1 MVAQREVRAGIWCE
15 LTGAKRCP
23 GSASYRT
30 WRDGPRWVA
39 WAQGGVGQHRSRTT
53 SRATSLVRRLERC
66 GLEAIGGSCRRNWLA
81 DIILQGTGD
90 AVGFGVEVEHG
101 RFEAV
106 VTQDDLQVAY
116 QGAALEGMGCERVAQ
131 AVRSESLQMSPKSGQ
146 VDGSLDITFV
156 AAPAH
161 ESLAARVAADPTG
174 GEEPGPA
181 FGASRIRVFLGQESG
196 QGYRE
201 VVGPIQLGL
210 SFGQSQLAF
219 QRLGQALRKEHDPAF
234 TAFGL
239 DTRRPQA
246 YRRCTIRR
254 VG

>member
-1 MVAQREVRAGIWCE
+1 
-15 LTGAKRCP
+15 
-23 GSASYRT
+23 
-30 WRDGPRWVA
+30 
-39 WAQGGVGQHRSRTT
+39 
-53 SRATSLVRRLERC
+53 
-66 GLEAIGGSCRRNWLA
+66 LEAIGGSCRRNWLA

-239 DTRRPQA
+239 VEVESALFEVDILDAQVQGLAHTQTAGVQEMHNQA
-246 YRRCTIRR
+246 SGVTAHIGHGGQELEDLGAVRA
-254 VG
+254 VPEGGGSMGA